1 MLLHSK
7 KHLSFNALKKAI
19 SSQLCKIEDSRQKGK
34 VVYSLHDCVMSAFAM
49 MYLQDSSLLA
59 FQRRIQ
65 DRIQRNNLST
75 IFGVHDIPMD
85 SQLRNVLDALPLETL
100 SPIFTEFLSNLQ
112 RGKHLTTYQLLGG
125 KYLIPIDGSEYFS
138 SEKVHCPH
146 CLYKKRKKGNIR
158 YSHQILQ
165 ATIVHPDQHQVLPLS
180 PEPIQNSDGTNKQD
194 CELNA
199 AKRLITKIRKTHPKL
214 PIIIGGDGLYSKQPF
229 IDELKAANMSFILVA
244 KPADHKILF
253 EWVKD
258 MLDLNAGEQMTI
270 TDNKG
275 RKHQYRWVNDVPLN
289 SSKDADQVNFFDYQI
304 ITNGEPTYRN
314 SWVTDITIDKKNIVM
329 LVKAGRARWKIENET
344 FNTLKNQGYHL
355 EHNFGHGHK
364 NLSMVFFMIN
374 LVAFF
379 VHQILDLT
387 DPLYQKV
394 RYTKFTSRKEFWN
407 QLRCTIRI
415 LIFPHWQSLMQ
426 FIWDPERGIPP

>member
-1 MLLHSK
+1 MAHIK
-7 KHLSFNALKKAI
+7 KHLGFAGLLRTMAG
-19 SSQLCKIEDSRQKGK
+19 KIKLIDDKRQKAK
-34 VVYSLHDCVMSAFAM
+34 VDYAIHDCVMSAFAM
-49 MYLQDSSLLA
+49 MYLQDPSLLA

-65 DRIQRNNLST
+65 DRIQRNNLNT
-75 IFGVHDIPMD
+75 IFGVQSIPKD
-85 SQLRNVLDALPLETL
+85 SQLRNVLDALPMEAL
-100 SPIFTEFLSNLQ
+100 SPIFSDFLGNLQ
-112 RGKHLTTYQLLGG
+112 RGKHLAKYQVLDG

-138 SEKVHCPH
+138 SEKIHCPH
-146 CLYKKRKKGNIR
+146 CLHKRPKKGNIR
-158 YSHQILQ
+158 YYHQILQ
-165 ATIVHPDQHQVLPLS
+165 AAIVHPDQRHVLPLA
-180 PEPIQNSDGTNKQD
+180 PEPIQNTDGSNKQD

-199 AKRLITKIRKTHPKL
+199 AKRLIAKVRTTHPKL

-229 IDELKAANMSFILVA
+229 IDELKTANMSFVLVA
-244 KPADHKILF
+244 KPSDHKILF

-258 MLDLNAGEQMTI
+258 MFDLKAGDQLTF
-270 TDNKG
+270 TDKKG
-275 RKHQYRWVNDVPLN
+275 RKHKYRWVNDVPLN
-289 SSKDADQVNFFDYQI
+289 GSKDADQVNFFDYCI
-304 ITNGEPTYRN
+304 ITNEKTTYRN
-314 SWVTDITIDKKNIVM
+314 SWVTDIRVNEKNIAS

-355 EHNFGHGHK
+355 EHNFGHGRQ
-364 NLSMVFFMIN
+364 NLSMIFFMIN
-374 LVAFF
+374 LLAFY

-426 FIWDPERGIPP
+426 FIWDPDKGIPP

>member
-1 MLLHSK
+1 
-7 KHLSFNALKKAI
+7 
-19 SSQLCKIEDSRQKGK
+19 
-34 VVYSLHDCVMSAFAM
+34 
-49 MYLQDSSLLA
+49 
-59 FQRRIQ
+59 
-65 DRIQRNNLST
+65 
-75 IFGVHDIPMD
+75 
-85 SQLRNVLDALPLETL
+85 
-100 SPIFTEFLSNLQ
+100 
-112 RGKHLTTYQLLGG
+112 
-125 KYLIPIDGSEYFS
+125 S
-138 SEKVHCPH
+138 SEKIHCPH

-165 ATIVHPDQHQVLPLS
+165 ATIVHPDQRHVLPLS

-194 CELNA
+194 CEINA
-199 AKRLITKIRKTHPKL
+199 AKRLIAKIRKTHPKL

-229 IDELKAANMSFILVA
+229 IDELKAVNMSFILVA

-253 EWVKD
+253 EWVED
-258 MLDLNAGEQMTI
+258 MLNLDAGVKMTI
-270 TDNKG
+270 TDKKG

-289 SSKDADQVNFFDYQI
+289 GTKDADQVNFFDYQI
-304 ITNGEPTYRN
+304 ITNGKPTYRN
-314 SWVTDITIDKKNIVM
+314 SWVTDITIDKNNIVM

-364 NLSMVFFMIN
+364 NLSMIFFMIN
-374 LVAFF
+374 LLAFY
-379 VHQILDLT
+379 VHQILDFT

-426 FIWDPERGIPP
+426 FIWDPEKGIPP

>member
-1 MLLHSK
+1 MLLHPK
-7 KHLSFNALKKAI
+7 KHLSFKALKKAI
-19 SSQLCKIEDSRQKGK
+19 SSQLCQIEDSRQKGK

-49 MYLQDSSLLA
+49 MYLQDPSLLA

-75 IFGVHDIPMD
+75 IFGVHDIPKD

-100 SPIFTEFLSNLQ
+100 SPIFTEFFRNLQ
-112 RGKHLTTYQLLGG
+112 RGKHLATYQLLGG

-138 SEKVHCPH
+138 SEKIHCPH

-165 ATIVHPDQHQVLPLS
+165 ATIVHPDQRHVLPFS
-180 PEPIQNSDGTNKQD
+180 PESIQNSDGTNKQD

-199 AKRLITKIRKTHPKL
+199 AKRLIAKIRKTHPKL

-258 MLDLNAGEQMTI
+258 MFNLNAGEQMTI
-270 TDNKG
+270 TDKKG

-289 SSKDADQVNFFDYQI
+289 GSKDADQVNFFDYQI
-304 ITNGEPTYRN
+304 ITNGKPTYHN
-314 SWVTDITIDKKNIVM
+314 SWVTDITIDKNNIVM

-364 NLSMVFFMIN
+364 NLSMIFFMIN
-374 LVAFF
+374 LLAFY

-426 FIWDPERGIPP
+426 FIWDPEKGIPP